1 MSRLEARAE
10 PPLRW
15 PPPWLGDD
23 PVDQLNLWIP
33 RALGALALVIVWIS
47 MLRAAPPHWVALTAI
62 FGLCL
67 LVYLIFVVLR
77 GWIVDRRPVLAPIAR
92 DLPRVAAPASSAL
105 RAWGWLFVACA
116 AATLAVFLSSEWT
129 FWSTRLCV
137 RVVSVLA
144 VIDCVCAIGL
154 ISQMRLPPA
163 TKWAVAASLVLSTAL
178 FLASVSA
185 SVVTGQWL
193 ASPSIV
199 MTVAAALV
207 SLGTFAVAFP
217 GELYRLPVAT
227 AIVAFALLLSAVGGK
242 DNHAVRLIAKKPEH
256 AGASV
261 ASALQRWYG
270 DDAQRKAAS
279 ALWRGDPKRADTPV
293 PIVIVAT
300 AGGASRAG
308 FWTAKVLGELQDHH
322 PDFHNYLFAISGV
335 SGGAYGATVYRALL
349 NQADVPTGEPLHRK
363 GLDCTDGEDRL
374 YTFAACARAVIKK
387 DFLSPM
393 FLGGLYADLVQ
404 RFLPGGLL
412 PDRATALELAWD
424 KSWTDAF
431 PEKERRKVTFSGGF
445 HDLWRDDAQ
454 WLPALFLNGTSAK
467 QGRQIITSNL
477 AIEDSDGKTRFP
489 RCARLLRP
497 HQARDQPQH
506 GGAQCRSLSVY
517 RRRRN
522 ADLDNGVSN
531 DRLID
536 GGYFENFGALTA
548 RDLAFSL
555 TDARAKDGQPNFV
568 FVVIQISSDPDM
580 KDSKGRNEDWADKMG
595 FGLHFAGDL
604 DTPLAGLWNVRDGHG
619 VAATKALA
627 GRTTVPKEVP
637 ASGRTVR
644 VSGDGTIEQ
653 PYYVHFR
660 LGDMREPMSWAL
672 SNDAIQRLLC
682 RMGPTDADLY
692 PAAAGNP
699 AVPAS
704 CEWQTGR
711 PKAPT
716 CRCRQ
721 TKPTRHA
728 RLDHVLV
735 AATQPVHREIGTAAI
750 RRGARLSTRSRRR
763 LSSRSP
769 VTGIANSRCVAR
781 PV

>member
-1 MSRLEARAE
+1 
-10 PPLRW
+10 
-15 PPPWLGDD
+15 
-23 PVDQLNLWIP
+23 
-33 RALGALALVIVWIS
+33 
-47 MLRAAPPHWVALTAI
+47 
-62 FGLCL
+62 L

-105 RAWGWLFVACA
+105 RAWGWLLVACA

-154 ISQMRLPPA
+154 VSQMRLPPA
-163 TKWAVAASLVLSTAL
+163 TKLAVAASLVLSTAL

-185 SVVTGQWL
+185 SVVTGQWM

-242 DNHAVRLIAKKPEH
+242 DNHAVRLIAKPEQ
-256 AGASV
+256 AGSSV

-279 ALWRGDPKRADTPV
+279 ALWRDDPKRADTPV

-308 FWTAKVLGELQDHH
+308 FWTAKVLGELQDYH

-349 NQADVPTGEPLHRK
+349 NQADVPTGELLHRK

-387 DFLSPM
+387 DFLSPV

-445 HDLWRDDAQ
+445 HDLWRDDAH

-467 QGRQIITSNL
+467 QGRRIITSNL
-477 AIEDSDGKTRFP
+477 EIEEEDGRTRFP
-489 RCARLLRP
+489 DALDFFGRIKREI
-497 HQARDQPQH
+497 
-506 GGAQCRSLSVY
+506 SLSKT
-517 RRRRN
+517 
-522 ADLDNGVSN
+522 SKQKKTK
-531 DRLID
+531 
-536 GGYFENFGALTA
+536 EN
-548 RDLAFSL
+548 R
-555 TDARAKDGQPNFV
+555 
-568 FVVIQISSDPDM
+568 
-580 KDSKGRNEDWADKMG
+580 
-595 FGLHFAGDL
+595 
-604 DTPLAGLWNVRDGHG
+604 
-619 VAATKALA
+619 
-627 GRTTVPKEVP
+627 
-637 ASGRTVR
+637 
-644 VSGDGTIEQ
+644 
-653 PYYVHFR
+653 
-660 LGDMREPMSWAL
+660 
-672 SNDAIQRLLC
+672 
-682 RMGPTDADLY
+682 
-692 PAAAGNP
+692 
-699 AVPAS
+699 
-704 CEWQTGR
+704 
-711 PKAPT
+711 
-716 CRCRQ
+716 
-721 TKPTRHA
+721 
-728 RLDHVLV
+728 
-735 AATQPVHREIGTAAI
+735 
-750 RRGARLSTRSRRR
+750 
-763 LSSRSP
+763 
-769 VTGIANSRCVAR
+769 
-781 PV
+781 